1 MKIASIT
8 VYCNEDFR
16 LNNWVTYY
24 QEYKNEIYKHII
36 INNGSDDDTNKLNSL
51 FPDSTIL
58 FSSNKALTASYNIGL
73 REALSHQEIDAIMLI
88 GNDIKI
94 LKGNVSK
101 LYKFLKSNPLYGMV
115 APVILAKDSDMIEI
129 FGAVINKKNLSF
141 IHQKRG
147 LHIKEVNEDFVVTD
161 SVPGGM
167 NLASREFYE
176 KVGLQDENLF
186 MYSDEIDTGI
196 KAKKHNFLLAST
208 KNVITWHQ
216 HTNKSNAL
224 TRDPKTAYLI
234 GRNEIYLARKYFG
247 IRVVFSTAILRFKR
261 SIRLLLA
268 VYLKNM
274 TLDNKEYANNYLKGV
289 FAGLFNRMN
298 SIK

>member
-16 LNNWVTYY
+16 LTNWVNYY
-24 QEYKNEIYKHII
+24 KEYKDEVYKHII
-36 INNGSDDDTNKLNSL
+36 INNGIEGDTNKLKSI
-51 FPDSTIL
+51 FPDSL
-58 FSSNKALTASYNIGL
+58 VFYSPQKALTSSYNIGL
-73 REALSHQEIDAIMLI
+73 REALSHAEIDAIMLI

-94 LKGNVSK
+94 PKGNVFK
-101 LYKFLKSNPLYGMV
+101 LYNFLKSNTSYGMV
-115 APVILAKDSDMIEI
+115 APVILAKDSNLIEI
-129 FGAVINKKNLSF
+129 FGAVINNKNLSF

-147 LHIKEVNEDFVVTD
+147 LSISEVVEEFLITD

-176 KVGLQDENLF
+176 KVGLQDEKLF

-196 KAKKHNFLLAST
+196 KAKKNNFLLAAT
-208 KNVITWHQ
+208 KNVVSWHQ

-224 TRDPKTAYLI
+224 IRDPMAAYLI

-247 IRVVFSTAILRFKR
+247 IRVVLSTTILRLIR
-261 SIRLLLA
+261 SIRLILA
-268 VYLKNM
+268 VYLKKM
-274 TLDNKEYANNYLKGV
+274 TEDNKKYAKYYFKGV
-289 FAGLFNRMN
+289 FAGIFNRMN
-298 SIK
+298 LIN